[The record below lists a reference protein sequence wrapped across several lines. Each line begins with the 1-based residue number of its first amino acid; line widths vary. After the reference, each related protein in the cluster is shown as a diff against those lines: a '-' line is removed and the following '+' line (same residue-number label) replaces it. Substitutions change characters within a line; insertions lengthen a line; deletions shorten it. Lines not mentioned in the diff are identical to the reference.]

1 MQRHFAR
8 RIESLEQTIL
18 PLTASVFL
26 DRVRKQARRSG
37 RSFDSAMESL
47 VSRVSDDELEH
58 LTTEFETMAFGN
70 DTVARDDAKH
80 ETLAAAG
87 YPAWSGSP
95 IDELGEEGW

>member
-8 RIESLEQTIL
+8 RIESLEQSIL

-26 DRVRKQARRSG
+26 DRARKHDRRSG
-37 RSFDSAMESL
+37 QSLGSAMQSL

-58 LTTEFETMAFGN
+58 LTTEFETMAFGD
-70 DTVARDDAKH
+70 DTAARDAAKR

-87 YPAWSGSP
+87 YPDWTSP
-95 IDELGEEGW
+95 PAEESRDKGW